1 MPEMFN
7 VFWVGLGKTCNLPRA
22 GVADDK
28 PVGRTIIVFAV
39 LVMTGS
45 LKSK

>member
-1 MPEMFN
+1 MFN
-7 VFWVGLGKTCNLPRA
+7 VFSVGLGNTCSLPRA
-22 GVADDK
+22 GVADAK
-28 PVGRTIIVFAV
+28 PVGSIIIVFAV